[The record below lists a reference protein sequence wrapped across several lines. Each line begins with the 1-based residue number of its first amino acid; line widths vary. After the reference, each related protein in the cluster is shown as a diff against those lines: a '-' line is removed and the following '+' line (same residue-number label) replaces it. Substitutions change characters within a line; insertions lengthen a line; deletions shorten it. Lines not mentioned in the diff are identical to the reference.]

1 MRFLTAVVAGLVA
14 LAVPSAALAQTQI
27 VVQGTT
33 DTRDAGLVD
42 DVIVPGFQAAYPQYT
57 LQYIAVGTGQALTNA
72 KAGQGD
78 AVMTHSPNLEADFVN
93 EGYSYEPVGRA
104 VMYSDYV
111 LIGHDADPAGV
122 EAGARHDAVHAL
134 ELIAQAG
141 ASGDAVFVSRGDN
154 SGTHV
159 QENLMWAQTSDIPLH
174 PIGAVGSG
182 RMEPD
187 QNGDGTGTDVPDW
200 YKKAGVG
207 QAATVKVAEQCNF
220 PPATAD
226 ACYDLADRGTFNRQI
241 NLGAIAGM
249 KIVSDENAPNARGG
263 TTLLLNPFNVYAV
276 NPAKV
281 PSVKLDG
288 ALAFMDYVTS
298 PAFQNALTSY
308 PNEQQ
313 PAFFPDALPLI
324 TPAGSPS
331 SNILA
336 GEAVAVAGA
345 LTNRFPSSPP
355 LGSAPV
361 ALDASLGLP
370 GSPFGPLNPPFQTL
384 AQGATGANG
393 VYNLTGR
400 PNRSGT
406 LRLSAPRN
414 GPLSPTSVTLGDVH
428 VQAVLNL
435 NDLTASY
442 RRLRMRGTA
451 RPSADRDDAKL
462 FVFGRPVGRS
472 GGERQLGTLAL
483 PDSGAAFNDTLRVPP
498 GRWRVRAEY
507 RDPAAVENSDSSPR
521 FSVTVPGISRVRL
534 LNIDLLSG
542 NRVRLEGTLSPA
554 ARGGSRSRIVLR
566 GRRLGTAGA
575 AQGRKLRVLKRQ
587 RLRRGQTRFS
597 ITRRLRPGRWRLRT
611 SYVQPGTTDTSN
623 SGVRTVSVR

>member
-1 MRFLTAVVAGLVA
+1 MRSLAALAGLLVA
-14 LAVPSAALAQTQI
+14 LIVPAAALGQTQI

-78 AVMTHSPNLEADFVN
+78 AVMTHSAALEADFVN
-93 EGYSYEPVGRA
+93 EGYSYEPIGRA
-104 VMYSDYV
+104 VMYNDYV

-141 ASGDAVFVSRGDN
+141 EAGNAVFVSRGDN
-154 SGTHV
+154 SGTQV
-159 QENLMWAQTSDIPLH
+159 QENLMWAQTSGIPLH
-174 PIGAVGSG
+174 PVGAAGSG

-187 QNGDGTGTDVPDW
+187 GNGDGSGTDVPAW
-200 YKKAGVG
+200 YQKSGVG
-207 QAATVKVAEQCNF
+207 QAATVKIAEQCNF

-226 ACYDLADRGTFNRQI
+226 ACYDLTDRGTFNRQI

-249 KIVSDENAPNARGG
+249 KVVSDDNATNARGG
-263 TTLLLNPFNVYAV
+263 TTLLLNQFNVYAV

-281 PSVKLDG
+281 PSVKLEG

-298 PAFQNALTSY
+298 PAFQNALATY

-313 PAFFPDALPLI
+313 PAFFPDAFPLI
-324 TPAGSPS
+324 TPAGSPP

-336 GEAVAVAGA
+336 GESVTASGA
-345 LTNRFPSSPP
+345 MTNRFPGAGP

-361 ALDASLGLP
+361 ALDASLGIA
-370 GSPFGPLNPPFQTL
+370 GSPFGPLNPGFQTI

-393 VYNLTGR
+393 VYSLSGR

-435 NDLTASY
+435 NDLSATY
-442 RRLRMRGTA
+442 RRLRLRGSA
-451 RPSADRDDAKL
+451 RPSADREDAKL
-462 FVFGRPVGRS
+462 FVFGRPVGRR

-483 PDSGAAFNDTLRVPP
+483 PDSGAAFNDTVRVPP

-507 RDPAAVENSDSSPR
+507 RDPGAVENSESSPR
-521 FSVTVPGISRVRL
+521 FSITVPGASKVRL
-534 LNIDLLSG
+534 LEIDVLSG
-542 NRVRLEGTLSPA
+542 NRVRLKGTLSPG

-566 GRRLGTAGA
+566 GRRVGSAGA
-575 AQGRKLRVLKRQ
+575 AQQRKLRVLKRQ
-587 RLRRGQTRFS
+587 RLRRGQTRFT
-597 ITRRLRPGRWRLRT
+597 ITKRLRPGRWRLRT

-623 SGVRTVSVR
+623 SGIRAVSVR